1 MPVYHISN
9 FDVSAVQ
16 IDLSSN
22 IFIADS
28 AELSADYWVE
38 KGVNFN
44 VGGVI
49 QEDIS
54 LNSIFKNI
62 LSMTD
67 INGSPVYRNALGTRS
82 ATFSNNTQLSNV
94 LFRDLGVLNKNSHTL
109 FDSAI
114 YSNITNL
121 TANNLLSTS
130 FTGKV
135 HAVLSNKTS
144 ITSLRE
150 RMIASIN
157 SGTGS
162 DLGTNSP
169 VPINS
174 QFGFLVVRNLNLA
187 GTSQDQTI
195 HVGVVL
201 KQNV

>member
-28 AELSADYWVE
+28 SANSADYWVE
-38 KGVNFN
+38 QGVNFN
-44 VGGVI
+44 VGGAI

-54 LNSIFKNI
+54 LNNIFKNV
-62 LSMTD
+62 LSTTD
-67 INGSPVYRNALGTRS
+67 ISGSPVYRNSLGTRS
-82 ATFSNNTQLSNV
+82 ATFSTHTQLTDV
-94 LFRDLGVLNKNSHTL
+94 QFKDLGVLNKNGHTL
-109 FDSAI
+109 FNSAI

-121 TANNLLSTS
+121 RAYTLDSTS

-135 HAVLSNKTS
+135 HNVLSNKTS
-144 ITSLRE
+144 ITGLRE

-157 SGTGS
+157 AATGS
-162 DLGTNSP
+162 DLGTNQP

-174 QFGFLVVRNLNLA
+174 QFGFLVVRNLNFP
-187 GTSQDQTI
+187 GTNQDQTI
-195 HVGVVL
+195 HIGVVL
-201 KQNV
+201 KQNS

>member
-22 IFIADS
+22 IFVADS
-28 AELSADYWVE
+28 ANLSADYWVE
-38 KGVNFN
+38 QGVNFN
-44 VGGVI
+44 VGSAIAGDV
-49 QEDIS
+49 S
-54 LNSIFKNI
+54 LNTIFKNI
-62 LSMTD
+62 LSMTN
-67 INGSPVYRNALGTRS
+67 INGNPVYRNALGTRS
-82 ATFSNNTQLSNV
+82 ATFSTNTTLTDV
-94 LFRDLGVLNKNSHTL
+94 LFRDLGVLNKNGHTL

-121 TANNLLSTS
+121 RANNLLSTS

-135 HAVLSNKTS
+135 HNVLSNKTS
-144 ITSLRE
+144 ITGLRE
-150 RMIASIN
+150 RMLASIN
-157 SGTGS
+157 AATSS

-174 QFGFLVVRNLNLA
+174 QFGFLVVRNLNFA

-195 HVGVVL
+195 HIGVVL

>member
-28 AELSADYWVE
+28 ANLSADYWVE
-38 KGVNFN
+38 QGVNFN
-44 VGGVI
+44 VGSAIAGDV
-49 QEDIS
+49 S
-54 LNSIFKNI
+54 LNTIFKNI
-62 LSMTD
+62 LSMTN
-67 INGSPVYRNALGTRS
+67 INGNPVYRNALGTRS
-82 ATFSNNTQLSNV
+82 ATFSTNTTLTDV
-94 LFRDLGVLNKNSHTL
+94 LFRDLGVLNKNGHTL

-114 YSNITNL
+114 YSNITDL
-121 TANNLLSTS
+121 RANNLLSTS

-135 HAVLSNKTS
+135 HAVLSNKTP
-144 ITSLRE
+144 ITGLRE
-150 RMIASIN
+150 RMLASIN
-157 SGTGS
+157 AFTSS

-169 VPINS
+169 VPIDS

-195 HVGVVL
+195 HIGVVL

>member
-22 IFIADS
+22 IFVADS
-28 AELSADYWVE
+28 ANLSADYWVE
-38 KGVNFN
+38 QGVNFN
-44 VGGVI
+44 VGSAIAGDV
-49 QEDIS
+49 S
-54 LNSIFKNI
+54 LNTIFKNI
-62 LSMTD
+62 LSMTN
-67 INGSPVYRNALGTRS
+67 INGNPVYRNALGTRS
-82 ATFSNNTQLSNV
+82 ATFSTNTTLTDV
-94 LFRDLGVLNKNSHTL
+94 LFRDLGVLNKNGHTL

-114 YSNITNL
+114 YSNITDL
-121 TANNLLSTS
+121 RANNLLSTS

-144 ITSLRE
+144 VTGLRE
-150 RMIASIN
+150 RMLASIN
-157 SGTGS
+157 AATSS

-174 QFGFLVVRNLNLA
+174 QFGFLVVRNLNFA

-195 HVGVVL
+195 HIGVVL

>member
-28 AELSADYWVE
+28 ANLSADSGVE
-38 KGVNFN
+38 QGVNFN
-44 VGGVI
+44 VGSAIAGDV
-49 QEDIS
+49 S
-54 LNSIFKNI
+54 LNTIFKNI
-62 LSMTD
+62 LSMTN
-67 INGSPVYRNALGTRS
+67 INGNPVYRNALGTRS
-82 ATFSNNTQLSNV
+82 ATFSTNTTLTDV
-94 LFRDLGVLNKNSHTL
+94 LFRDLGVLNKNGHTL

-114 YSNITNL
+114 YSNITDL
-121 TANNLLSTS
+121 RANNLLSTS

-135 HAVLSNKTS
+135 HAVLSNKTP
-144 ITSLRE
+144 ITGLRE
-150 RMIASIN
+150 RMLASIN
-157 SGTGS
+157 AFTSS

-169 VPINS
+169 VPIDS

-195 HVGVVL
+195 HIGVVL

>member
-22 IFIADS
+22 IFVADS
-28 AELSADYWVE
+28 ADLSADYWVE
-38 KGVNFN
+38 QGVNFN
-44 VGGVI
+44 VGSAIAGDV
-49 QEDIS
+49 S
-54 LNSIFKNI
+54 LNTIFKNI
-62 LSMTD
+62 LSMTN
-67 INGSPVYRNALGTRS
+67 INGNPVYRNALGTRS

-114 YSNITNL
+114 YLNITNL

-144 ITSLRE
+144 ITGLRE
-150 RMIASIN
+150 RMLASIN
-157 SGTGS
+157 AQ
-162 DLGTNSP
+162 TNTDYSTNDP
-169 VPINS
+169 VPINT

-187 GTSQDQTI
+187 GTNQDQTI
-195 HVGVVL
+195 HIGVVL

>member
-28 AELSADYWVE
+28 AALSADYWVE

-44 VGGVI
+44 VGGAI
-49 QEDIS
+49 QGDIS

-67 INGSPVYRNALGTRS
+67 INGSPVYRNSLGTRS
-82 ATFSNNTQLSNV
+82 ATFSTHTQLTDV
-94 LFRDLGVLNKNSHTL
+94 QFKDLGVLNKNSHTL
-109 FDSAI
+109 FNSAI

-144 ITSLRE
+144 ITGLRE
-150 RMIASIN
+150 RMLASIN
-157 SGTGS
+157 AQTNS

-174 QFGFLVVRNLNLA
+174 QFGFLVVRNLNFP
-187 GTSQDQTI
+187 GTNQDQTI
-195 HVGVVL
+195 HIGVVL